1 MCDDTAVLHG
11 GAGCG
16 AILPEQVHLGRETP
30 REPGENARIECELKG
45 KRLVK
50 AYDMIVDPSRPTQ
63 MNDEFYSSNYFH
75 YDLDLLFSI
84 TVGLSH

>member
-1 MCDDTAVLHG
+1 MCEIQLYYMGVR
-11 GAGCG
+11 GAER
-16 AILPEQVHLGRETP
+16 LPEQVHLGRETP

-63 MNDEFYSSNYFH
+63 MNDEFSSM
-75 YDLDLLFSI
+75 L
-84 TVGLSH
+84 VA